1 VILAPALSVEGLS
14 VEFRTRSGVV
24 RALDNVSFSIAKGE
38 TMALVGKQFLSGIV
52 LTLEL
57 DPKSPPATGSKVRLE
72 QILLNLIVNAAEAMN
87 GQGDLRISVHASD
100 SSQGCLLSPRGA
112 QNFVEVQVA
121 DSGPGIAPEV
131 LPRIF
136 EPFFT
141 TKDVGVNRGTGLGL
155 STVYAIA
162 QQDGLG
168 LGVET
173 ELQRGTTFRV
183 LVPVAPVAYAAAK

>member
-1 VILAPALSVEGLS
+1 MATAVPSSYIDPTKPFHVPKWRLFNGL
-14 VEFRTRSGVV
+14 
-24 RALDNVSFSIAKGE
+24 
-38 TMALVGKQFLSGIV
+38 
-52 LTLEL
+52 LT
-57 DPKSPPATGSKVRLE
+57 
-72 QILLNLIVNAAEAMN
+72 
-87 GQGDLRISVHASD
+87 
-100 SSQGCLLSPRGA
+100 PRGA
-112 QNFVEVQVA
+112 QSFVEVLVA

-141 TKDVGVNRGTGLGL
+141 TKVVGASRGTGLGL

-173 ELQRGTTFRV
+173 ELKRGTTFRV
-183 LVPVAPVAYAAAK
+183 LVPVAPAANPAAK